1 VANYTRESFYCGM
14 AAEWEDSPGFLDE
27 GVCANLMVC
36 KKLEWAIE
44 WFESEGQKALVEPG
58 ASLCLRLTTGWGR
71 EPSLLRCSNS
81 NLEETDCRDGISGW
95 GNCIAA
101 V

>member
-1 VANYTRESFYCGM
+1 M

-58 ASLCLRLTTGWGR
+58 ASLCLWLTMGWGR